1 MSEDVTAAAQ
11 MAVQKVVQK
20 VADGVTLSEADWAR
34 LTGSH
39 DLIALGMAA
48 DTARRRRHDDRVTFV
63 QVLEVPLDP
72 RDPLDSDALE
82 APIPPPTGEV
92 RVTGCPDSSA
102 AAVAAVR
109 TTVARA
115 GAVPVTGFAL
125 ADLEDVAGHDRS
137 RLRDVLGA
145 LREAGLAQL
154 GEVSAAGLTDP
165 DGALAALRDS
175 GVQAAR
181 VTLGVAT
188 GDAALTLIRQVASW
202 DGVGDV
208 CRCLAPLPR
217 TGSSPPS
224 TGYADLRQVA
234 LARLLVDNIDSIQVD
249 WSRYGPK
256 LAQVAL
262 TFGADD
268 VDGVPVTGADDQG
281 WRRSPGEEIRR
292 NIVGAGFTAVPRDGR
307 FEVMEDSA
315 ESHGYRTRQS

>member
-1 MSEDVTAAAQ
+1 MSEDVTATVQ
-11 MAVQKVVQK
+11 MVVQKVVQK

-34 LTGSH
+34 LTGSR

-48 DTARRRRHDDRVTFV
+48 DATRRRRHDDRVTFV
-63 QVLEVPLDP
+63 QVLEVSVDG
-72 RDPLDSDALE
+72 DALE
-82 APIPPPTGEV
+82 TPIPPPTGEV
-92 RVTGCPDSSA
+92 RLTGCPESSA

-109 TTVARA
+109 KTVVRA
-115 GAVPVTGFAL
+115 GVVPVTGFAL

-137 RLRDVLGA
+137 RLRDMLGA

-154 GEVSAAGLTDP
+154 SEVSAEGLTNP

-181 VTLGVAT
+181 VTLGAAT
-188 GDAALTLIRQVASW
+188 GDAALTLMHQVASW

-217 TGSSPPS
+217 AGSSPPS

-234 LARLLVDNIDSIQVD
+234 LARLLVDNIEFIQVD

-262 TFGADD
+262 TFGVDD
-268 VDGVPVTGADDQG
+268 VDAVPVAGADDQG

-292 NIVGAGFTAVPRDGR
+292 NIIGAGFTAVPRDGR
-307 FEVMEDSA
+307 FEALDDSA
-315 ESHGYRTRQS
+315 GSHGYRTRES

>member
-1 MSEDVTAAAQ
+1 MSEDVTVVQ
-11 MAVQKVVQK
+11 VAVQKVVQK
-20 VADGVTLSEADWAR
+20 VADGVTLTEADWAR
-34 LTGSH
+34 LTGAH

-48 DTARRRRHDDRVTFV
+48 DAARRRRHDDRVTFV
-63 QVLEVPLDP
+63 QVLEAPLDG
-72 RDPLDSDALE
+72 DPLE

-92 RVTGCPDSSA
+92 RVTGCPESSA

-109 TTVARA
+109 KTVVRA

-125 ADLEDVAGHDRS
+125 ADLEDVSGHDRS
-137 RLRDVLGA
+137 RLRDMLGA

-154 GEVSAAGLTDP
+154 GEVSAEGLTDP

-181 VTLGVAT
+181 VTLGAAT

-217 TGSSPPS
+217 AGSSPPS

-234 LARLLVDNIDSIQVD
+234 LARLLVDNIESIQVD
-249 WSRYGPK
+249 WSQYGPK

-268 VDGVPVTGADDQG
+268 VDAVPVAGADDQG

-292 NIVGAGFTAVPRDGR
+292 NIIGAGFTAVPRDGR
-307 FEVMEDSA
+307 FEALDDSA
-315 ESHGYRTRQS
+315 GSHE

>member
-1 MSEDVTAAAQ
+1 MSEDVTSADQ
-11 MAVQKVVQK
+11 VVVQEVVQKVV
-20 VADGVTLSEADWAR
+20 DGVELTEADWAR
-34 LTGSH
+34 LTGAH

-48 DTARRRRHDDRVTFV
+48 DAARRRRHDDRVTFV
-63 QVLEVPLDP
+63 QVLEAPLDG
-72 RDPLDSDALE
+72 DPLE

-92 RVTGCPDSSA
+92 RVTGCPESSA

-109 TTVARA
+109 KTVVRA

-125 ADLEDVAGHDRS
+125 ADLEDVSGHDRS
-137 RLRDVLGA
+137 RLRDMLGA

-154 GEVSAAGLTDP
+154 GEVSAEGLTDP

-181 VTLGVAT
+181 VTLGAAT

-217 TGSSPPS
+217 AGSSPPS

-234 LARLLVDNIDSIQVD
+234 LARLLVDNIESIQVD
-249 WSRYGPK
+249 WSQYGPK

-268 VDGVPVTGADDQG
+268 VDAVPVAGADDQG

-292 NIVGAGFTAVPRDGR
+292 NIIGAGFTAVPRDGR
-307 FEVMEDSA
+307 FEALDDSA
-315 ESHGYRTRQS
+315 GSHE

>member
-1 MSEDVTAAAQ
+1 MSEDVTSADQ
-11 MAVQKVVQK
+11 VVVQEVVQKVV
-20 VADGVTLSEADWAR
+20 DGVELTEADWAR
-34 LTGSH
+34 LTGAH

-48 DTARRRRHDDRVTFV
+48 DAARRRRHDDRVTFV
-63 QVLEVPLDP
+63 QVLEAPLDG
-72 RDPLDSDALE
+72 DPLE

-92 RVTGCPDSSA
+92 RVTGCPESSA

-109 TTVARA
+109 KTVVRA

-125 ADLEDVAGHDRS
+125 ADLEDVSGHDRS
-137 RLRDVLGA
+137 RLRDMLGA

-154 GEVSAAGLTDP
+154 GEVSAEGLTDP

-181 VTLGVAT
+181 VTLGAAT

-217 TGSSPPS
+217 AGSSPPS

-234 LARLLVDNIDSIQVD
+234 LARLLVDNIESIQVD
-249 WSRYGPK
+249 WSQYGPK

-268 VDGVPVTGADDQG
+268 VDAVPVAGAGDQG

-292 NIVGAGFTAVPRDGR
+292 NIIGAGFTAVPRDGR
-307 FEVMEDSA
+307 FEALDDSA
-315 ESHGYRTRQS
+315 GSHE

>member
-1 MSEDVTAAAQ
+1 MSEDVTVVQ
-11 MAVQKVVQK
+11 VAVQKVVQK
-20 VADGVTLSEADWAR
+20 VADGVTLTEADWAR

-48 DTARRRRHDDRVTFV
+48 DATRRRRHDDRVTFV
-63 QVLEVPLDP
+63 QVLEAPLN
-72 RDPLDSDALE
+72 PLDSDALQ
-82 APIPPPTGEV
+82 APIPPLTGEV
-92 RVTGCPDSSA
+92 RVTGRPESSA

-109 TTVARA
+109 KTVIRA
-115 GAVPVTGFAL
+115 GVVPVTGFAL
-125 ADLEDVAGHDRS
+125 ADLEDVSGHDRS
-137 RLRDVLGA
+137 RLRDVLGT

-154 GEVSAAGLTDP
+154 GEVSAEGLTDP

-181 VTLGVAT
+181 VTLGSAT
-188 GDAALTLIRQVASW
+188 GDAALTLMRQVASW

-217 TGSSPPS
+217 AAASPPS

-249 WSRYGPK
+249 WSQYGPK

-268 VDGVPVTGADDQG
+268 VDAVPVAGADDQG
-281 WRRSPGEEIRR
+281 WRRSPGAEIRR
-292 NIVGAGFTAVPRDGR
+292 NIIGAGFTAVPRDGR
-307 FEVMEDSA
+307 FEALDDSA
-315 ESHGYRTRQS
+315 GSHGYRTRES